1 MKIFELIKNNK
12 KYKLVTIITIVLIIA
27 IASIGIY
34 AMNNNKPEFK
44 LINNNVIKIEYGNN
58 YTIKPIDLIDTSN
71 YSENQIK
78 DLKENIAVD
87 NNIKIES
94 EKSYPAIGNYL
105 IKLVYD
111 NKTLTKKLTVEDT
124 TAPTITTEY
133 SSIDIVQ
140 GTDLSTY
147 YFQSLFIINDL
158 SQYTF
163 NADFSTIDSNTT
175 GTYSLKA
182 IALDNSNNKNEIEL
196 AINIT
201 PLPNE
206 NQELVTE
213 TVTNQD
219 GTKSIRNTLK
229 EKAVSKN
236 LDTKNSS
243 DKSTSNKKNSNNS
256 SNSTN
261 NSNQSFVANMSI
273 SKQCN
278 QAIIVVGDGGSY
290 ATLSL
295 HTKIN
300 GVWTQQLSCSARVG
314 RNGITS
320 NKREG
325 DGKTPS
331 GIYSFGQ
338 AFGTAGN
345 PGTSRSWLQ
354 VNNNHYWV
362 DDSNSP
368 YYNKLVDASQTGIQ
382 WNSAEH
388 LASYPTAYKYAIAV
402 NYNTACTPNAGSAIF
417 LHCSTGGSTAGCI
430 SVSQTNMIR
439 ILQSLQSDTLIGIYS
454 NSNSLY

>member
-12 KYKLVTIITIVLIIA
+12 KYKLVTIVTIVLIIA

-34 AMNNNKPEFK
+34 ALNNNKPEFK

-78 DLKENIAVD
+78 DLKENITVD
-87 NNIKIES
+87 SNIKNEN
-94 EKSYPAIGNYL
+94 EKSYPAIGNYF

-147 YFQSLFIINDL
+147 DFQSLFIINDL

-182 IALDNSNNKNEIEL
+182 TALDNSNNKNEIEL

-213 TVTNQD
+213 TVTNED

-229 EKAVSKN
+229 EKTVSKN
-236 LDTKNSS
+236 TDTKNSS
-243 DKSTSNKKNSNNS
+243 DKSTSNKNNSNNS

-345 PGTSRSWLQ
+345 PGNSRSWLQ

>member
-12 KYKLVTIITIVLIIA
+12 KYKLISIVTIVLIIA

-34 AMNNNKPEFK
+34 ALNNNKPEFK
-44 LINNNVIKIEYGNN
+44 LINNKVIKIEYGNT

-78 DLKENIAVD
+78 DLKENITVD
-87 NNIKIES
+87 SNIKNEN

-147 YFQSLFIINDL
+147 DFQPLFIINDL

-182 IALDNSNNKNEIEL
+182 TALDSSNNKNEIEL
-196 AINIT
+196 AVNIT

-213 TVTNQD
+213 TITNED

-229 EKAVSKN
+229 EKVVSKN
-236 LDTKNSS
+236 TDTKNLS
-243 DKSTSNKKNSNNS
+243 DKTTSNKNNSNNC

-278 QAIIVVGDGGSY
+278 QAIIVVGNGGSY

-338 AFGTAGN
+338 AFGNAGN

-388 LASYPTAYKYAIAV
+388 LASYQTAYKYAIAV